1 MQSMLGFSCHT
12 AQRRF
17 DSDSPRMDFD
27 MILLIDSPLLNL
39 KSITFHPSYNVQ
51 GEEVTACFF
60 TVTVLHLK
68 AADMIALA
76 PHQDE
81 HSRFF

>member
-27 MILLIDSPLLNL
+27 ILIDSPLLNL
-39 KSITFHPSYNVQ
+39 KSITFHPSYYVQ
-51 GEEVTACFF
+51 GKEVTACFF
-60 TVTVLHLK
+60 TVTFLHLK

-76 PHQDE
+76 PQQDE